1 MEDFEELRHL
11 GRGAFGEVL
20 LMRQTSTGLLCAVKK
35 LGKTALPAGEEA
47 EHLAEVKVLQTLEHP
62 CILRYYG
69 SIQLDESL
77 SLVMEF
83 ADSGDLQQ
91 LLKKQM
97 DSEKLFEAAA
107 LFAIFSQLV
116 VAVAHVHAR
125 RVLHRDL
132 KPSNVMLTSSG
143 LLKLGDFGVAKVMA
157 GTTVVDNMT
166 CVGSP
171 TYMAP
176 EIVAGEA
183 YGAPCDVWSLG
194 VILYELASFKRPFEG
209 RSLGELIMRISSGK
223 FESIGAHLADN
234 ERTVSPFSLVLA
246 SELQLGKRR
255 EPELQAQ
262 TALAAVCRLVAMA
275 LGPITTHAL
284 NTATGRPAEN
294 LQVTLKQAQSGDEDG
309 QIDWKLLKVAR
320 TKSDGRAE
328 SLGEGLGRLS
338 PGEVFELSFAT
349 SEYFKEQ
356 GTPCFYPVVRIAF
369 EIQEAESHYH
379 VPLLISPF
387 GYSTYRGPGGH
398 VLEDAVAPVLAKMLV
413 VDPKGRG
420 RITEVVRS
428 SSVQTFVASL
438 KTSAVIVASIIQ
450 ELEDPHKPKGIDV
463 NTAAIDE
470 LIAELAAKSPK
481 RAEAAE
487 NLPKGAGQVRSSLAA
502 KVGKQVVEDDS
513 LALSLTSSNLGT
525 AVLSAKHHGQN
536 SSGEVSFNLT
546 ATDALHVSKKVPV
559 PVLNEDTHEAV
570 KAVSQ
575 KFGQR
580 SGGHGVSHDNH
591 ALRDVLGDALEL
603 GGTSRTE
610 QGTAKSD
617 ALARSGSNTSRQMRS
632 TLPMQGTRDLA
643 EAVLRD
649 AMGPEVSTRSGPLQT
664 SGTVVAEGEAGSV
677 HFEHVTPGWKVK
689 SSSHGGAMLVSSRAN
704 LIFLRHAARAAAT
717 SSSLPVPHAE
727 KVDGVTYVS
736 DAASASKALSV
747 LKRCSDKVVAW
758 DTETTGVDLRF
769 GLLHSDR
776 GRVVC
781 VTAYCGDDVDFGNG
795 PLT

>member
-356 GTPCFYPVVRIAF
+356 GSLSRSRKQRAIIT
-369 EIQEAESHYH
+369 
-379 VPLLISPF
+379 
-387 GYSTYRGPGGH
+387 PGGH

>member
-223 FESIGAHLADN
+223 FESIGAHLAD
-234 ERTVSPFSLVLA
+234 
-246 SELQLGKRR
+246 K
-255 EPELQAQ
+255 
-262 TALAAVCRLVAMA
+262 
-275 LGPITTHAL
+275 
-284 NTATGRPAEN
+284 
-294 LQVTLKQAQSGDEDG
+294 
-309 QIDWKLLKVAR
+309 
-320 TKSDGRAE
+320 
-328 SLGEGLGRLS
+328 
-338 PGEVFELSFAT
+338 
-349 SEYFKEQ
+349 
-356 GTPCFYPVVRIAF
+356 
-369 EIQEAESHYH
+369 
-379 VPLLISPF
+379 
-387 GYSTYRGPGGH
+387 PGGH

>member
-223 FESIGAHLADN
+223 FESIGAHLAD
-234 ERTVSPFSLVLA
+234 
-246 SELQLGKRR
+246 K
-255 EPELQAQ
+255 
-262 TALAAVCRLVAMA
+262 
-275 LGPITTHAL
+275 
-284 NTATGRPAEN
+284 
-294 LQVTLKQAQSGDEDG
+294 
-309 QIDWKLLKVAR
+309 
-320 TKSDGRAE
+320 
-328 SLGEGLGRLS
+328 
-338 PGEVFELSFAT
+338 
-349 SEYFKEQ
+349 
-356 GTPCFYPVVRIAF
+356 
-369 EIQEAESHYH
+369 
-379 VPLLISPF
+379 
-387 GYSTYRGPGGH
+387 PGGH

-617 ALARSGSNTSRQMRS
+617 ALARSGSNTSTQMRS

-689 SSSHGGAMLVSSRAN
+689 SSRTTPSGRHSDSSSSSPPASREQRRLPIVTREQPGHAEVPKRDGRAPSLRTAGAVLGSQPLRAPSTVAAGDASAKRRPSHGGSSRGSQGENDRSVTWPQMPPIEILAPQPRESRAR
-704 LIFLRHAARAAAT
+704 LRSTTPPAGRPTTPDSARKA
-717 SSSLPVPHAE
+717 
-727 KVDGVTYVS
+727 KVDKDEKKELQRNGAMTIPFHDGPKS
-736 DAASASKALSV
+736 SAPQPPKAFLDRMEKHRELQEKKAERIKDMQTKTAPAAPDRQRETAKAG
-747 LKRCSDKVVAW
+747 R
-758 DTETTGVDLRF
+758 
-769 GLLHSDR
+769 GLMQDNRSRTHSGAR
-776 GRVVC
+776 
-781 VTAYCGDDVDFGNG
+781 
-795 PLT
+795 

>member
-97 DSEKLFEAAA
+97 DSEKLFEVAA

-116 VAVAHVHAR
+116 VAMAHVHAR

-166 CVGSP
+166 CVVSP

-194 VILYELASFKRPFEG
+194 VMLYELASFKRPFEG

-223 FESIGAHLADN
+223 FESVGAHLAD
-234 ERTVSPFSLVLA
+234 
-246 SELQLGKRR
+246 K
-255 EPELQAQ
+255 
-262 TALAAVCRLVAMA
+262 
-275 LGPITTHAL
+275 
-284 NTATGRPAEN
+284 
-294 LQVTLKQAQSGDEDG
+294 
-309 QIDWKLLKVAR
+309 
-320 TKSDGRAE
+320 
-328 SLGEGLGRLS
+328 
-338 PGEVFELSFAT
+338 
-349 SEYFKEQ
+349 
-356 GTPCFYPVVRIAF
+356 
-369 EIQEAESHYH
+369 
-379 VPLLISPF
+379 
-387 GYSTYRGPGGH
+387 PGGH

-420 RITEVVRS
+420 RISEVVRAP
-428 SSVQTFVASL
+428 SVQTFVASL

-450 ELEDPHKPKGIDV
+450 ELEDPQKSKGIDV
-463 NTAAIDE
+463 NTAAVDE
-470 LIAELAAKSPK
+470 LIAELSAKSPK

-487 NLPKGAGQVRSSLAA
+487 NLPKGVGQVRGSLAA
-502 KVGKQVVEDDS
+502 KVDKQVVEDDS
-513 LALSLTSSNLGT
+513 LALSLTSSDLGT
-525 AVLSAKHHGQN
+525 AVLAAKHHGQN

-546 ATDALHVSKKVPV
+546 ATDALQVSKKVPV

-580 SGGHGVSHDNH
+580 SGGLGVSHDNH

-617 ALARSGSNTSRQMRS
+617 ALARSSSNTSTQMRS
-632 TLPMQGTRDLA
+632 QAGGLPMQGTRDLA

-649 AMGPEVSTRSGPLQT
+649 AMGPEVSARSGPLQST

-689 SSSHGGAMLVSSRAN
+689 SSRTTPSGRHSDSSSSSPPASREQRRLPIVTREQAGHAEVAKRDGRAPSLRAAGAVLGSQPLRAPSTVAPGDASAKRRPSHGGSSRGSQGDNDRSVTWPQMPPIEVLVPQPRESRARLRSTTPPAGRPTTPDSARKARVDKDQKKELQRN
-704 LIFLRHAARAAAT
+704 GAMTIPFHDGPKSSAPQPPKAFLDRMEKHKELQEKKAERIKDMQTKTAPAAPERREIA
-717 SSSLPVPHAE
+717 
-727 KVDGVTYVS
+727 
-736 DAASASKALSV
+736 KAG
-747 LKRCSDKVVAW
+747 R
-758 DTETTGVDLRF
+758 
-769 GLLHSDR
+769 GLMQDNRSRTHSGAR
-776 GRVVC
+776 
-781 VTAYCGDDVDFGNG
+781 
-795 PLT
+795 